1 MQGKATKNGQAG
13 DGSGQVS
20 PRQRLGV
27 DDQEFQA
34 MGEVGAMYYR
44 HGNLDKARTIFE
56 GLVEMDPSSAA
67 AHSALGALLTRT
79 EEFEQ
84 ALKHLDRAVELD
96 PEEIAPYVNR
106 AEIFIRQGRAEE
118 AVTNLKRAVALDPHE
133 KDPAANRARAMAL
146 GIAQALK
153 SQGMARGQSSNAR
166 RGD

>member
-1 MQGKATKNGQAG
+1 MQGKATQNESAG
-13 DGSGQVS
+13 GESGQVS

-34 MGEVGAMYYR
+34 MGEIGAMYYR

-56 GLVEMDPSSAA
+56 GLVELDPSSAA

-96 PEEIAPYVNR
+96 PEEIVPYVNR

-118 AVTNLKRAVALDPHE
+118 AVTNVKMGVELDPYE

-153 SQGMARGQSSNAR
+153 SHGVAGGQSSNAR